1 MTDLRLVLGTI
12 AVLVALW
19 AITLWLDPPQ
29 PNVCPHRLIACVG
42 P

>member
-12 AVLVALW
+12 AVIVALW
-19 AITLWLDPPQ
+19 TIMMWLDPPQ
-29 PNVCPHRLIACVG
+29 PNTCPQRLIACVG